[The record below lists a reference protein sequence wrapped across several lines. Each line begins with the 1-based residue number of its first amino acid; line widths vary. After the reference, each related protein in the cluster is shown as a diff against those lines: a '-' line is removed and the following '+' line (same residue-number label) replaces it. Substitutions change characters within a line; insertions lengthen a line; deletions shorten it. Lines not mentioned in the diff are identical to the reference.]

1 MIKRVKQNIQ
11 EVLDYIYRI
20 SDKIIL
26 PGCRGLSLYQLG
38 KIFFKGISNGNLSMR
53 ASSVAF
59 SAFIAIFPAMI
70 FLFSLIPFIPIADF
84 HSELFSLLADV
95 LPANAYDLLHDTI
108 TDTIMNQRTSVLSV
122 GFFLTIFFA
131 SNGIIALIEAF
142 NASYH
147 SIETRGIIAVR
158 VLSLILLFV
167 MVFIFIISI
176 SLISI
181 GDDFFVKFFIDH
193 PKLGEYEFLR
203 FIIRFLRYF
212 IVLVL
217 YFLGIAIMYYY
228 APAKSTGFRFL
239 SPGAVMATILQVI
252 GVLLFTYYV
261 NNFSQYNKLYGSI
274 GTIIVIMMLIYVSS
288 LALILGFE
296 LNAAIYSGQKTQ
308 KLFFKKSLN

>member
-1 MIKRVKQNIQ
+1 MINRVKQIIQ
-11 EVLDYIYRI
+11 KINNHIFRI

-26 PGCRGLSLYQLG
+26 PGFKGLSLYELG
-38 KIFFKGISNGNLSMR
+38 KIFFKGISNGNLTMR

-59 SAFIAIFPAMI
+59 STFIAIFPAMI
-70 FLFSLIPFIPIADF
+70 FLFSLIPFIPIEDF
-84 HSELFSLLADV
+84 HMELFSLLADV
-95 LPANAYDLLHDTI
+95 LPGNAYDLLHETI

-131 SNGIIALIEAF
+131 SNGIISLVEAF
-142 NASYH
+142 NSSYH

-167 MVFIFIISI
+167 LVLIFIISI

-193 PKLGEYEFLR
+193 PKLGEYQFLR
-203 FIIRFLRYF
+203 FTIRVLRYF

-228 APAKSTGFRFL
+228 APAKNTGFRFL
-239 SPGAVMATILQVI
+239 SPGAVMATFLQVI

-274 GTIIVIMMLIYVSS
+274 GTIIVIMMLIYVSA

-296 LNAAIYSGQKTQ
+296 LNAAIYYGKR
-308 KLFFKKSLN
+308 K